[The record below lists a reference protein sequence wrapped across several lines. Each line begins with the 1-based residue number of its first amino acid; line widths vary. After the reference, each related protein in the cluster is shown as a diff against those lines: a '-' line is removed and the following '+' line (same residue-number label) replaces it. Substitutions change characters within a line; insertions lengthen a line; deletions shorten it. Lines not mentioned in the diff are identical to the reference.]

1 MADWAGI
8 FEKGIRMFTNYVIDQ
23 QDRVVDS
30 LAKSSAEKFKIVYEN
45 RANKG
50 ESSKR
55 LIEKAARKR
64 NWKE

>member
-30 LAKSSAEKFKIVYEN
+30 LAKSSAEKCICDMRYK
-45 RANKG
+45 
-50 ESSKR
+50 
-55 LIEKAARKR
+55 
-64 NWKE
+64 